1 MELQATFYSRE
12 NLWKYLKGINFK
24 SRFIQDGVHP
34 RILTDGIELAKKEC
48 LAFLETFKTPLD
60 SIDKVMLANIARTSI
75 STKLSPDL
83 TNLLVDIVVESILII
98 KKEE

>member
-1 MELQATFYSRE
+1 
-12 NLWKYLKGINFK
+12 
-24 SRFIQDGVHP
+24 
-34 RILTDGIELAKKEC
+34 
-48 LAFLETFKTPLD
+48 
-60 SIDKVMLANIARTSI
+60 MLANIARTSI